1 MRIGRLSHRVSLQLA
16 VDTQSSTGA
25 PETDWQTLATVYAEI
40 SPLGVRESQIGG
52 GLLSEADTKITIRWA
67 PALASLTA
75 KARVVHEADG
85 RPAVIY
91 NIVGPVEPGLARGM
105 LELRCKSGTNEG

>member
-1 MRIGRLSHRVSLQLA
+1 MRIARLSHRVEIQSA

-25 PETDWQTLATVYAEI
+25 PETAWVPFATVYAEI
-40 SPLGVRESQIGG
+40 LPMGARESQIGG
-52 GLLSEADTKITIRWA
+52 GILSEVDTKITVRWA
-67 PALASLTA
+67 PALAALSA
-75 KARVVHEADG
+75 KSRVVHRADG

-91 NIVGPVEPGLARGM
+91 NIIGPIEPGLARGM